1 MSIKKAVIAG
11 SLVLALAACSAK
23 QAMTYTATIDEG
35 GSARVMELIQA
46 SERVLKRRFAG
57 AQVQGVIVSV
67 VPTGGKNA
75 IVNLKLPDSAAGEV
89 ATRIL
94 ADPFTFEIRVDGGV
108 RADTGETD
116 WKPTGID
123 GTMLNWI
130 QPVHLTDTGELGV
143 ELQFTPAGR
152 KAVEATFR
160 SNKGKDIGIFVRD
173 LMVSKLR
180 INADKPGESIIISG
194 IPSAKVAEIFADDV
208 NVGLHVA
215 FSPSK

>member
-1 MSIKKAVIAG
+1 MSIKKAIIAG
-11 SLVLALAACSAK
+11 SLILALAGCGSR

-46 SERVLKRRFAG
+46 SERVLKRRLAG
-57 AQVQGVIVSV
+57 AQVQGSIVSV
-67 VPTGGKNA
+67 VPTGGSNA
-75 IVNLKLPDSAAGEV
+75 VVNLKLPNAAAGEV
-89 ATRIL
+89 AERIL

-108 RADTGETD
+108 KTDTGEAD
-116 WKPTGID
+116 WKSTGID
-123 GTMLNWI
+123 GAMLSWI

-152 KAVEATFR
+152 KAVEGMFK